1 MNRNACLSCLTGL
14 TVFFLGS
21 TISKAGI
28 IAHWSFD
35 QASVTTDGSGN
46 ILTAAD
52 VTGNHN
58 ATTQLGGTGVN
69 ITPTAG
75 QFGQG
80 ASFQN
85 ANQNGQ
91 AQTNFAWM
99 SFPQLTEI
107 AGASGGDFTVAAW
120 VNVPPEAVSWD
131 DNPIV
136 ADWGNAAANTH
147 RFTYWFQLDNVDSNL
162 GLRPRAQMRAA
173 NSPPD
178 ATNIDII
185 ATTLSAAQAGT
196 GGGPTT
202 FDDSAWHH
210 LAWVWTKAAGQMRF
224 YTDGVFRA
232 SVTSSQT
239 GSNLNLLVSDSPVG
253 ALGAKRDNNRYFRG
267 AMDEVWVLDQA
278 LPDSY
283 VLLLKEINDIPEPSF
298 LGIAALAM
306 AGLLAGQHRRRT

>member
-1 MNRNACLSCLTGL
+1 MLLAIL
-14 TVFFLGS
+14 VLGPA
-21 TISKAGI
+21 IARAGT

-35 QASVTTDGSGN
+35 NATVTTDGSGN

-52 VTGNHN
+52 ATGNHN
-58 ATTQLGGTGVN
+58 ATTQFGGTGVN
-69 ITPTAG
+69 ISSVAG
-75 QFGQG
+75 PFGQ
-80 ASFQN
+80 AANFNN

-120 VNVPPEAVSWD
+120 VNVPPEVTSWD

-147 RFTYWFQLDNVDSNL
+147 RFTYWFQLDNIDSNA

-178 ATNIDII
+178 PNPPGNIDII
-185 ATTLSAAQAGT
+185 ATTLSSAQAGT

-202 FDDSAWHH
+202 FDDSTWHH
-210 LAWVWTKAAGQMRF
+210 LAWVWTKATGQMRF
-224 YTDGVFRA
+224 YTDGVLRHTQ
-232 SVTSSQT
+232 TSSQS

-267 AMDEVWVLDQA
+267 AMDEVWVIDQA
-278 LPDSY
+278 LPET
-283 VLLLKEINDIPEPSF
+283 LILMLKDVNSIPEPSS
-298 LGIAALAM
+298 LVIVAM
-306 AGLLAGQHRRRT
+306 ALGGLLVGQHRRRRYEGGH